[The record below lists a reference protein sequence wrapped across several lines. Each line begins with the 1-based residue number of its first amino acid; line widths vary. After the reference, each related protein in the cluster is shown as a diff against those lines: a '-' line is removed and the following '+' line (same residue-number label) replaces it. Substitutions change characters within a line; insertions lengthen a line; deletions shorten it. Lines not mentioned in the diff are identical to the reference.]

1 MSNTKIAYKTYI
13 AERIIDSFKESSED
27 SMFLFI
33 SRPTSWGGSDTP
45 PDFVDSTES
54 FFDTYRRAT
63 SAKKIT
69 VSDAYLMATKNEWTS
84 GTVYTQ
90 YADDIDLSSSAFYVI
105 NSENNVYKCLFNNS
119 GGSSIVSPMG
129 AISDSFTLSDG
140 YIWKFL
146 FRIPE
151 NYVRW
156 ITDTDIPLRN
166 LKIETGVET
175 KYSDER
181 QLQYSVQ
188 YNAVDGAIDIIN
200 VADQGDIYTN
210 SVLTRVGTSDDTTVV
225 AVGTTTS
232 TIQIKPSESSTD
244 NAYNGYNVYIS
255 RGTGLGQLRGL
266 TGYNGTNNTATVTSN
281 WSVIPDGTS
290 YYEIM
295 PQVSIDGDGI
305 SAEARTSVD
314 SGLKINNTFMMN
326 RGSGY
331 TRATAVVTTGNGGNG
346 ATLDP
351 VIGPYSGHGAD
362 PTSEIMPT
370 KVLIISALNRGEETN
385 LPASNEFRQY
395 GILKNPIINET
406 YTGAGKVAG
415 SEVDTITEVKMNAAT
430 GSQFSHFSFLPQDV
444 FFGTESKAC
453 GEVDT
458 FDTMVDKSKGRA
470 RLKNVGS
477 NFIVNEKLIALG
489 TAGTDSSGDVW
500 TSSNKPVAYFTFQE
514 NTASSQTINNYR
526 MATKITVSPT
536 GGNSQGV
543 YSDATWS
550 EDMGITGANG
560 SSSTLVSWTNS
571 GVSGGT
577 AELWVTNVLGTSSAG
592 EYGFT
597 AGESIWPGGVPSG
610 SYETYINTIEPSQFV
625 LGSGKILYINNV
637 APIDRHNEQSEELKL
652 TIDLGNC

>member
-1 MSNTKIAYKTYI
+1 MANTKVAYKTYI
-13 AERIIDSFKESSED
+13 AERIVDSFKESSED

-33 SRPTSWGGSDTP
+33 SRPSSWTDDNSP
-45 PDFVDSTES
+45 PTFTDSTES

-63 SAKKIT
+63 SAKKIA

-84 GTVYTQ
+84 GTVYTS
-90 YADDIDLSSSAFYVI
+90 YSGSADLSSSVFYVI
-105 NSENNVYKCLFNNS
+105 NSENNVYKCLDNNS
-119 GGSSIVSPMG
+119 GSSSTVSPMG
-129 AISDSFTLSDG
+129 SISEPFTLSDG

-151 NYVRW
+151 DYVTF
-156 ITDTDIPLRN
+156 ITDTDIPIRN
-166 LKIETGVET
+166 LTVETGVAN

-181 QLQYSVQ
+181 QLQYDVQ
-188 YNAVDGAIDIIN
+188 YNAVNGAIDIIN
-200 VADQGDIYTN
+200 VSEQGSAYSN
-210 SVLTRVGTSDDTTVV
+210 AVPTRIDTSDDTTVV
-225 AVGTTTS
+225 SATTS
-232 TIQIKPSESSTD
+232 TVQVKSTESSTD
-244 NAYNGYNVYIS
+244 GAYNGYNIYIS

-266 TGYNGTNNTATVTSN
+266 IGYSGTSNTATVTSN
-281 WSVIPDGTS
+281 WTVTPDTTS

-295 PQVSIDGDGI
+295 PQVYIDGDG
-305 SAEARTSVD
+305 SDAEARTSVD
-314 SGLKINNTFMMN
+314 SNLKVNNTFMMN
-326 RGSGY
+326 KGSGY
-331 TRATAVVTTGNGGNG
+331 TRATAVVTTGNGSNG

-351 VIGPYSGHGAD
+351 QIGPYGGHGSD
-362 PTSEIMPT
+362 PTAEIMPT
-370 KVLIISALNRGEETN
+370 KILLISKLNRGEETN
-385 LPASNEFRQY
+385 LPSANEFRQY

-415 SEVDTITEVKMNAAT
+415 SEVDTITEIKMNAAT
-430 GSQFSHFSFLPQDV
+430 GSNFGHFSFLPQDV
-444 FFGTESKAC
+444 LFGTESKSC

-458 FDTMVDKSKGRA
+458 FDTMVDQSKGRA

-477 NFIVNEKLIALG
+477 NFIANEKLIALG

-500 TSSNKPVAYFTFQE
+500 TSSGKPAAYFTFQE
-514 NTASSQTINNYR
+514 DTISSQTINNYR
-526 MATKITVSPT
+526 LATKLIVSPT

-550 EDMGITGANG
+550 EDMGITGASG

-577 AELWVTNVLGTSSAG
+577 AELWVTNVLGVSSAG

-597 AGESIWPGGVPSG
+597 ANESIWPSGIPSG
-610 SYETYINTIEPSQFV
+610 SYETYINTVEPPQFV

-637 APIDRHNEQSEELKL
+637 TPIDRHNEQSEELKL
-652 TIDLGNC
+652 TIDLANC